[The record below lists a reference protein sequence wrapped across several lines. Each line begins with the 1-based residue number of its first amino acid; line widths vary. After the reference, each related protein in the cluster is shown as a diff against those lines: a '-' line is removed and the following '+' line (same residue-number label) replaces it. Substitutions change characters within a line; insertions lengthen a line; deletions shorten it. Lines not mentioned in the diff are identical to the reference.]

1 MKASENFHE
10 IHKIHKIHKN
20 CNLRIRR
27 VKLLLRKKK
36 KKNLL
41 SNVVLQLL
49 HLFGKELLFR
59 VHDQEGPVVVR
70 VEARE
75 VAGVVGVDGVVRVG
89 VVRSEPSP

>member
-1 MKASENFHE
+1 MKFIKS
-10 IHKIHKIHKN
+10 IKSIKIVTLEFEGSN
-20 CNLRIRR
+20 YY
-27 VKLLLRKKK
+27 
-36 KKNLL
+36 